1 MSVWLQSLGQ
11 FFWVF
16 VINEAN
22 SMECYK
28 VMGETVEAGALRLLL
43 PHTEASLPCVC
54 ASPTEAIRMPG
65 LLLRLRRQARPHA
78 DEHDQHMEHPKRT
91 VLQGQLFLLGR
102 LRCL

>member
-1 MSVWLQSLGQ
+1 MGQ
-11 FFWVF
+11 IGVF

-54 ASPTEAIRMPG
+54 ASPTKAIRMPG